1 MRARNNAGKRLLAL
15 QRGIALFCILIL
27 FVFIGLLF
35 SVSPRTY
42 AHSVYTSIGN
52 VAARRKRTPI
62 PLPTLTFILPTP
74 TTPIFPTPTNTP
86 IFPTPTNTPIFPTP
100 TDTPILPTPTNT
112 PIPTA
117 TTAPTNTP
125 TVRATPTV
133 VVKPTSTSAAGILPP
148 NATPG
153 GTLPKTTPTP
163 TPPILTVTGTPSRAG
178 LPPGTTNVVSSPTV
192 GTNTTYG
199 SAAITTQDNGKA
211 LLPTAPELVIGSS
224 VLAAAALLGWYVWRR
239 RQGNLLSAAYPLAQ
253 TPQSNIASPMPYDQT
268 IQARG
273 TIPIVQEQRPRYQ
286 PDIMNEMVP
295 ETPVPLQALMSNADM
310 SLETIMRQAQM
321 GLFALPNQ
329 EEYS

>member
-1 MRARNNAGKRLLAL
+1 MRARNNAGQRLLAL

-35 SVSPRTY
+35 SVSPKTY
-42 AHSVYTSIGN
+42 AHSVYNSIGN

-74 TTPIFPTPTNTP
+74 TTPISPTPTDTP
-86 IFPTPTNTPIFPTP
+86 ILPTP

-125 TVRATPTV
+125 IVRTTPTT
-133 VVKPTSTSAAGILPP
+133 VVKPTSTSAAGLPP
-148 NATPG
+148 PHATPG
-153 GTLPKTTPTP
+153 GTLPRTTPTP
-163 TPPILTVTGTPSRAG
+163 TPPILTVTGTPSSAG
-178 LPPGTTNVVSSPTV
+178 LPPGTTNVVTSPTV

-199 SAAITTQDNGKA
+199 SATITTQDNGNA
-211 LLPTAPELVIGSS
+211 LLPTAPELAIGSS
-224 VLAAAALLGWYVWRR
+224 VLAAAALLGWYIWRR
-239 RQGNLLSAAYPLAQ
+239 RQENLLPAAYPLAQ

-321 GLFALPNQ
+321 GLFALPNR

>member
-1 MRARNNAGKRLLAL
+1 MLAL

-35 SVSPRTY
+35 SVSPKTY

-74 TTPIFPTPTNTP
+74 TTPIFPTPTD
-86 IFPTPTNTPIFPTP
+86 TPIFPTP
-100 TDTPILPTPTNT
+100 TDTPIFPTPTDTPIFPTPTDTPIIPTPTNT

-117 TTAPTNTP
+117 TMAPTNTP
-125 TVRATPTV
+125 TVRTTPTI
-133 VVKPTSTSAAGILPP
+133 VVKPTSTSAAGVLPP
-148 NATPG
+148 HSTPG
-153 GTLPKTTPTP
+153 GTLPRTTPTP
-163 TPPILTVTGTPSRAG
+163 TPPILTVTGTPSSAG
-178 LPPGTTNVVSSPTV
+178 LLPGTTNVVSSPTV

-199 SAAITTQDNGKA
+199 SATITTQDNGKA

-239 RQGNLLSAAYPLAQ
+239 KQENLLLAGYPLAQ
-253 TPQSNIASPMPYDQT
+253 TSQSNIASPYDQT
-268 IQARG
+268 MQARG
-273 TIPIVQEQRPRYQ
+273 TMGMVQEQGQHYQ
-286 PDIMNEMVP
+286 PGIMNEMVP